1 MLVLGLQVL
10 KNTSLQQI
18 EKAFGRPEVKE
29 YGVDY
34 LEFDDKRFA
43 QFFVHHS
50 DMTPITKEENIKLQT
65 WLENITKLPN
75 TIRLNKL
82 QEVIN
87 V

>member
-18 EKAFGRPEVKE
+18 DMGFGRPEVKE
-29 YGVDY
+29 YGGDY

-50 DMTPITKEENIKLQT
+50 DMTPITKEENIKLQK
-65 WLENITKLPN
+65 WLQNITKLPN
-75 TIRLNKL
+75 ITRLNKL

>member
-1 MLVLGLQVL
+1 MSVLGLQVL

-50 DMTPITKEENIKLQT
+50 DMTPITKEENIKLS
-65 WLENITKLPN
+65 KL
-75 TIRLNKL
+75 
-82 QEVIN
+82 
-87 V
+87 

>member
-1 MLVLGLQVL
+1 MSVLGLEILSNTTL
-10 KNTSLQQI
+10 KDI
-18 EKAFGRPEVKE
+18 EKAFGRPDVVE

-34 LEFDDKRFA
+34 IDLDEKRYA
-43 QFFVHHS
+43 HFFVHHS
-50 DMTPITKEENIKLQT
+50 DFTPITEKENIKLQT

-82 QEVIN
+82 QEVID

>member
-1 MLVLGLQVL
+1 MSVLGLEILSNTTL
-10 KNTSLQQI
+10 KDI
-18 EKAFGRPEVKE
+18 EKAFGRPDVVE

-34 LEFDDKRFA
+34 IYLDEKRYA

-50 DMTPITKEENIKLQT
+50 DFTPITEKENIKLQT

-82 QEVIN
+82 QEVID